1 MHPLTEAPHVMT
13 HNHMTSTTAILAAGD
28 FPTHPAPL
36 GALAGA
42 EHVVCCDSAA
52 RRLLDYG
59 REPDAVVGDMD
70 SLSPELRQHLGKRI
84 HQVDEQDDN
93 DLAKAFR
100 FALSQGWRDIV
111 ILGATGKRED
121 HTLGNIAWLADFAP
135 LADSVAM
142 VTDNGVFRA
151 YLPPMARFH
160 VVSGTQVSIFGF
172 DPLDPITGTG
182 LKFPVK
188 ELRLARWWTAALNE
202 AVTDEVT
209 LSFATGPILVFT
221 THI

>member
-1 MHPLTEAPHVMT
+1 MT

-36 GALAGA
+36 AALAGA

-121 HTLGNIAWLADFAP
+121 HTLGNIAWLAIDLDNRLYSRASLDLVQ
-135 LADSVAM
+135 LALAVWGM
-142 VTDNGVFRA
+142 YEWR
-151 YLPPMARFH
+151 RK
-160 VVSGTQVSIFGF
+160 
-172 DPLDPITGTG
+172 IT
-182 LKFPVK
+182 
-188 ELRLARWWTAALNE
+188 
-202 AVTDEVT
+202 
-209 LSFATGPILVFT
+209 S
-221 THI
+221 